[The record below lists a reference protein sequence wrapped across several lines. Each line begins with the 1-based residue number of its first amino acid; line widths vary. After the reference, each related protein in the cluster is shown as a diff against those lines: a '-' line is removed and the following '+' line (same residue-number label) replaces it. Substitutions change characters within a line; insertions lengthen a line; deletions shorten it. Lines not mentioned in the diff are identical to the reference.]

1 MISARKKRNHRRAAV
16 VVVYLLAIIGG
27 YTVALNVYT
36 AGASAVSHVQGW
48 FSGLRFST
56 PVLVQAERK

>member
-1 MISARKKRNHRRAAV
+1 MTSAQKKRNHRRVAL
-16 VVVYLLAIIGG
+16 VVVYVLAIIGG

-48 FSGLRFST
+48 LSGLHFST